1 MVEKCAGTRL
11 RTGKTSEGS
20 TKGRKHDD
28 TIQRSVLIRDGI
40 LSRPRCCSTGFVCST
55 IEDKVLAWCRGR
67 YADLMYFGKHV
78 DRTAA
83 DRRATKQHDSEA
95 SYFSQR
101 IGTTGCSESSLSAS
115 TRAEKGEMVRLM
127 WIPASAG
134 TAGRSVSG
142 ARCEPRG
149 WVKGKKKTR
158 QELPSD

>member
-20 TKGRKHDD
+20 IKGRKHDD
-28 TIQRSVLIRDGI
+28 TIQQSVLIRDGI
-40 LSRPRCCSTGFVCST
+40 LSRLRCCLTDFACLT

-95 SYFSQR
+95 SYFGQR
-101 IGTTGCSESSLSAS
+101 IGTTGC
-115 TRAEKGEMVRLM
+115 
-127 WIPASAG
+127 
-134 TAGRSVSG
+134 
-142 ARCEPRG
+142 
-149 WVKGKKKTR
+149 
-158 QELPSD
+158 